1 MDQVHSLPNPAYVL
15 DEAQLRTNMLVLEE
29 VQKEANVSILCA
41 LKGYSMWSSF
51 PLLNQYLAGATASSL
66 NEAKLCN
73 EEFGKKAH
81 SCFVVYQEDEFE
93 EVLSLSSHITFNSLN
108 QYRKFRHHI
117 SSHPEIK
124 FAIRINPDFS
134 GAEVDKYNPCMVG
147 SRFGVLAEDMGAQLP
162 EGISGLHFH
171 ALCENDST
179 ELQAV
184 LEAVEGKFGHL
195 LHQCEW
201 VNMGGGHHITKE
213 GYNKDLLVDLLTHF
227 QSNYN
232 VKVILEPGEAIG
244 WQTGVLTAR
253 VEDLIENH
261 GVKVALLN
269 VSFAAHMPDCLEMP
283 YKPAVEGEQE
293 GGKHQYVF
301 GGNTCMSGDFVEGF
315 SFDQPLEIGQ
325 TIVFKDMMHYTFVKN
340 NTFNGVPLPAI
351 ATLKETG
358 ELLIHK
364 QYGYKDFKERLS

>member
-1 MDQVHSLPNPAYVL
+1 M
-15 DEAQLRTNMLVLEE
+15 
-29 VQKEANVSILCA
+29 
-41 LKGYSMWSSF
+41 
-51 PLLNQYLAGATASSL
+51 
-66 NEAKLCN
+66 
-73 EEFGKKAH
+73 
-81 SCFVVYQEDEFE
+81 
-93 EVLSLSSHITFNSLN
+93 
-108 QYRKFRHHI
+108 
-117 SSHPEIK
+117 
-124 FAIRINPDFS
+124 
-134 GAEVDKYNPCMVG
+134 
-147 SRFGVLAEDMGAQLP
+147 
-162 EGISGLHFH
+162 
-171 ALCENDST
+171 
-179 ELQAV
+179 
-184 LEAVEGKFGHL
+184 
-195 LHQCEW
+195 
-201 VNMGGGHHITKE
+201 
-213 GYNKDLLVDLLTHF
+213 
-227 QSNYN
+227 
-232 VKVILEPGEAIG
+232 ILEPGEAIG